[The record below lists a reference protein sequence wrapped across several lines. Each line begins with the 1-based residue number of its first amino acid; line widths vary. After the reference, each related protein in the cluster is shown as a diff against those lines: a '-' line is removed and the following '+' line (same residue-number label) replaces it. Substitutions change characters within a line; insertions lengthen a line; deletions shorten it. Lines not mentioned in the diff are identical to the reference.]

1 MRNRILDTG
10 ISVAYEP
17 ENGSPIVDIVFIHG
31 LHGHPFKSW
40 AYHLEFPG
48 AHESS
53 ATSPVA
59 VGKHERGSVIHRVA
73 VHLRRKSLKA
83 APMESTESASATDTI
98 SNGAQGA
105 HMFWPGD
112 LLPKQ
117 CPDSRILMFG
127 YDGKIT
133 KYAAGA
139 INQNSILAHSKDLL
153 FALCRERGPNRP
165 LIFVA
170 HSLGGIIVK
179 EMLAQSSTSVEP
191 EYKSI
196 VECTAKIV
204 FLGTP
209 HRGSQDVAALGEVA
223 RSIISALG
231 METTPTILDALGLKS
246 SDLNR
251 AQEEFSKLW
260 QEYDFQVKTFQEGL
274 SLAKLGKKIVPDYSS
289 SIGDHREH
297 SETLQANHQQMCR
310 YSGTDDP
317 NYRKVAGELCSIYSS
332 LARLNST
339 KPRQSRR
346 AQSVLSAT
354 SSGDLLQFAND
365 NQVNDTCLESLWFP
379 AINTRYQN
387 LERPA
392 DKTCSWL
399 FSHKLYQ
406 EWFNG
411 NNRQET
417 HGLLWLKGKPGSGKS
432 ILMKEA
438 FRQAVLEQD
447 ESNYHSAAFFFCA
460 NGNELERSCLGLFK
474 SLLYQLL
481 PGDRVYLQRFQKI
494 WDKQKVPF
502 HRMGTAAW
510 QEGELEFFFRSMFM
524 DMPRKRTMPRK
535 KTIIFIDAVDECEGH
550 KVRSMI
556 YFWRNITSSVYFI
569 EGDLNVCLSSRH
581 FRSITFSN
589 CPEIIIEQH
598 NSHDIATFVDH
609 KFQLGI
615 ATQPQWELLRD
626 QILEKSA
633 GVFLWVA
640 LVVEDV
646 LKSWDDG
653 YDMPLLI
660 KKVQDVPDTL
670 RTLFSN
676 MLSNLDSD
684 VRELTV
690 KFFQWAI
697 LATAPLRL
705 HEWHHVMAFIRQPT
719 LGSLNEWR
727 QSVNFTD
734 NDDQLEKQIRNV
746 SRGLVEVKKVGSDES
761 QDNGI
766 EEISV
771 YAGAGSL
778 NLENGNTRIVQ
789 VIHESVRDFFLLEN
803 GFFVLDSNLYMDTA
817 GIGHLSIMNTCL
829 DYLNIAELDALV
841 EARIRAAGRKN
852 RSQLERRL
860 TSNFA
865 EDICS
870 TNSWSYGSLER
881 HRDPIINNKGLPQYH
896 KPSMKSGEDKSVL
909 AMLNSFDYAPNVDI
923 VEWMKK
929 GHPVSATSSSPH
941 SFTHISLTH
950 SSEMSQPQRLKDYP
964 ALLSYATAKLFTHA
978 KLADELGVDPSP
990 IVERL
995 NDGTTWARWVALK
1008 EDIPEGTTVLTY
1020 AANRGISSWAKAIPH
1035 EPTAP
1040 PFHPRL
1046 HLSFERETDPIA
1058 WRAKNRDKEE
1068 LIFSG
1073 IFDDSK
1079 IRPDDLPIREFYHR
1093 PQSVESFGS
1102 ASSHGSSHIGRA
1114 FDW

>member
-1 MRNRILDTG
+1 R
-10 ISVAYEP
+10 S
-17 ENGSPIVDIVFIHG
+17 IVFIHG

-289 SIGDHREH
+289 SIGDHGEH

-317 NYRKVAGELCSIYSS
+317 NYRKVAGEL
-332 LARLNST
+332 
-339 KPRQSRR
+339 
-346 AQSVLSAT
+346 
-354 SSGDLLQFAND
+354 F
-365 NQVNDTCLESLWFP
+365 NDTCLESLWFP

-746 SRGLVEVKKVGSDES
+746 SRGLVE
-761 QDNGI
+761 
-766 EEISV
+766 
-771 YAGAGSL
+771 
-778 NLENGNTRIVQ
+778 NGNTRIVQ

-829 DYLNIAELDALV
+829 DYLNIAE
-841 EARIRAAGRKN
+841 
-852 RSQLERRL
+852 
-860 TSNFA
+860 
-865 EDICS
+865 
-870 TNSWSYGSLER
+870 
-881 HRDPIINNKGLPQYH
+881 
-896 KPSMKSGEDKSVL
+896 
-909 AMLNSFDYAPNVDI
+909 
-923 VEWMKK
+923 
-929 GHPVSATSSSPH
+929 
-941 SFTHISLTH
+941 
-950 SSEMSQPQRLKDYP
+950 
-964 ALLSYATAKLFTHA
+964 
-978 KLADELGVDPSP
+978 
-990 IVERL
+990 
-995 NDGTTWARWVALK
+995 
-1008 EDIPEGTTVLTY
+1008 
-1020 AANRGISSWAKAIPH
+1020 
-1035 EPTAP
+1035 
-1040 PFHPRL
+1040 
-1046 HLSFERETDPIA
+1046 
-1058 WRAKNRDKEE
+1058 
-1068 LIFSG
+1068 
-1073 IFDDSK
+1073 
-1079 IRPDDLPIREFYHR
+1079 
-1093 PQSVESFGS
+1093 
-1102 ASSHGSSHIGRA
+1102 
-1114 FDW
+1114 